1 MSVQINEQPRIL
13 KQSSQLHFFMV
24 ELFFWLLKYKNCI
37 FTSIFWSIC
46 AQNNHLDKFCNATIV
61 SISMNP
67 LSEKS
72 FFLTLKFVET
82 EIDFKGESNNVEWS
96 SVDSNNVD

>member
-24 ELFFWLLKYKNCI
+24 ELFFDCSNINCI